1 MSDPTPQAR
10 RRMRGHVIGQGGRWL
25 AEWSLRLILIVGA
38 LWIIDL
44 LVSRLWVMVLPVLLS
59 LLLVSVLWPIT
70 DWLRRHRVPPAAASG
85 LTLLLLAG
93 VGAGMVT
100 MVATSVIDQSGELA
114 DKATQGLRQVQD
126 WLTGPPVNLQ
136 PDQIS
141 GAIDSLVGRVQSSAD
156 RLAVG
161 VFSGVSTA
169 ASMLFTLMLVVM
181 LSFLFLK
188 DGPKFLPWLK
198 RTSGS
203 PSAAHIG
210 EVSSR
215 MWGTLGGFIRT
226 QALVSFIDAFF
237 IGLGLVIMG
246 VPLALPLALI
256 TFFAGFIPILGAF
269 VAGGL
274 AVLVALVANGPTTA
288 LIVFII
294 ILVVQQLEGNV
305 LSPILQGK
313 SMELHPAVVLL
324 AVATG
329 GGLWGIMG
337 AFLAVPVAAMIAVVL
352 RYLNEQISLHAEEAY
367 LDEQLDAE
375 EQIAASIARSRTGTR
390 GLADRLPF
398 RRRGQG
404 AGTAEDTDSSTG
416 SAPYRHAEPATE
428 PDPGVGPDAAPT
440 DASDEDGPE
449 PGGR

>member
-1 MSDPTPQAR
+1 
-10 RRMRGHVIGQGGRWL
+10 
-25 AEWSLRLILIVGA
+25 
-38 LWIIDL
+38 
-44 LVSRLWVMVLPVLLS
+44 
-59 LLLVSVLWPIT
+59 
-70 DWLRRHRVPPAAASG
+70 DWLRRHKVPPAAASG

-203 PSAAHIG
+203 PAAVHIG

-215 MWGTLGGFIRT
+215 LWTTLVGLIRT
-226 QALVSFIDAFF
+226 PALVS
-237 IGLGLVIMG
+237 
-246 VPLALPLALI
+246 
-256 TFFAGFIPILGAF
+256 
-269 VAGGL
+269 
-274 AVLVALVANGPTTA
+274 
-288 LIVFII
+288 
-294 ILVVQQLEGNV
+294 
-305 LSPILQGK
+305 
-313 SMELHPAVVLL
+313 
-324 AVATG
+324 
-329 GGLWGIMG
+329 
-337 AFLAVPVAAMIAVVL
+337 
-352 RYLNEQISLHAEEAY
+352 SL
-367 LDEQLDAE
+367 
-375 EQIAASIARSRTGTR
+375 
-390 GLADRLPF
+390 
-398 RRRGQG
+398 
-404 AGTAEDTDSSTG
+404 
-416 SAPYRHAEPATE
+416 
-428 PDPGVGPDAAPT
+428 DP
-440 DASDEDGPE
+440 
-449 PGGR
+449 

>member
-1 MSDPTPQAR
+1 
-10 RRMRGHVIGQGGRWL
+10 
-25 AEWSLRLILIVGA
+25 
-38 LWIIDL
+38 
-44 LVSRLWVMVLPVLLS
+44 
-59 LLLVSVLWPIT
+59 
-70 DWLRRHRVPPAAASG
+70 HRVPPAAASG

-114 DKATQGLRQVQD
+114 DKASQGLRQVQD

-136 PDQIS
+136 PDQLS
-141 GAIDSLVGRVQSSAD
+141 GAIHSLIVRVQSSAD
-156 RLAVG
+156 RLALG

-169 ASMLFTLMLVVM
+169 ASMLFTLILVLM

-203 PSAAHIG
+203 PAAVHIG
-210 EVSSR
+210 EVSVR

-246 VPLALPLALI
+246 VPLALALALI

-294 ILVVQQLEGNV
+294 ILVVRVRVGYGV
-305 LSPILQGK
+305 RA
-313 SMELHPAVVLL
+313 SMTCQSE
-324 AVATG
+324 
-329 GGLWGIMG
+329 
-337 AFLAVPVAAMIAVVL
+337 
-352 RYLNEQISLHAEEAY
+352 
-367 LDEQLDAE
+367 
-375 EQIAASIARSRTGTR
+375 
-390 GLADRLPF
+390 
-398 RRRGQG
+398 
-404 AGTAEDTDSSTG
+404 
-416 SAPYRHAEPATE
+416 
-428 PDPGVGPDAAPT
+428 
-440 DASDEDGPE
+440 
-449 PGGR
+449 